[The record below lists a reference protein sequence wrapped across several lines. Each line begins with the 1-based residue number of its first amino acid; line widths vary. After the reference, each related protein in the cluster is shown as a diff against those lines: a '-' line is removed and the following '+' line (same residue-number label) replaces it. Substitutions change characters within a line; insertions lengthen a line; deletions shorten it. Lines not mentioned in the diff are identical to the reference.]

1 MENGNI
7 CSVYHFTKKLYFNP
21 GVQEAWRGLT
31 KAWRRLDEGLT
42 KAWLRL
48 DEGLKEGW
56 WEFDCGVWS
65 LLEASC
71 RRHGIYNTAKDIL
84 EKLIKLIFILF
95 QWAIN
100 LYDLISLV
108 LFSLFSDLL
117 SVLWKTSIYYTTF
130 SLDLLRNRTSNN
142 S

>member
-1 MENGNI
+1 MEI
-7 CSVYHFTKKLYFNP
+7 FVQFTILQKSFT
-21 GVQEAWRGLT
+21 LT
-31 KAWRRLDEGLT
+31 LEFKRLDEAWRRLDEGLT
-42 KAWLRL
+42 KAWRRL

-117 SVLWKTSIYYTTF
+117 SVLWKTSIYYSTF